1 MSKLI
6 TYPIDTHVRGGD
18 KMIGTDSSTGGTKNF
33 SVNEVVAYINESSAV
48 DQQTIRFKFQ
58 VLTAEKPTL
67 EKGTISFD
75 PPVGNSIDFDQV
87 TEFVLSDFSLQY
99 VSQGTPTDISSFYTS
114 LIGSQVLI
122 TNTKDISKF
131 GVYDWDSSTPYST
144 PQFST
149 IGLTMI
155 AGVGALE
162 KNQEYFIS
170 LLQWNPSASTGDKTF
185 VFTQGT
191 PIYQW
196 DITHNLNKFPSVTA
210 VNSFNEEVFGR
221 VDYINKNRVTVTFAA
236 PFSGQ
241 AYCN

>member
-6 TYPIDTHVRGGD
+6 TYPIDTQVRGGD
-18 KMIGTDSSTGGTKNF
+18 KMIGTDASTGGTKNF

-48 DQQTIRFKFQ
+48 DAQTIRYKFQ
-58 VLTAEKPTL
+58 VLTAAKPTL
-67 EKGTISFD
+67 EKGSLSFD
-75 PPVGNSIDFDQV
+75 PPVGDSIDFDQV
-87 TEFVLSDFSLQY
+87 SEFVLSNYTLQY
-99 VSQGTPTDISSFYTS
+99 ISQGSPQEIGSFYTN
-114 LIGSQVLI
+114 LIGAQVLI
-122 TNTKDISKF
+122 SNTYDISKF
-131 GVYDWDSSTPYST
+131 GVYDWDSANPYT
-144 PQFST
+144 LPDFQR
-149 IGLTMI
+149 IGLTCI
-155 AGVGALE
+155 AGAGALE

-170 LLQWNPSASTGDKTF
+170 LLQWNPSAGSGDKTF

-210 VNSFNEEVFGR
+210 VNSFNEEVFGK